1 MNPNDELLEGL
12 PADLPEEADTSLS
25 LDDILKEFSPEDAAP
40 PEAEPIPDAETEPAA
55 QEASGDT
62 LRMELPAKE
71 PAAEVTGDTVR
82 FEPVGE
88 QAEEAAPQAEKPK
101 LQKKEPFTE
110 GWEPDYEQPI
120 GEYVPPQPII
130 FHPRSRL
137 RELKRKLVAGPEKR
151 YYDLTE
157 IGFGKLQAAIFISIL
172 IVLFSACVTVLYTCG
187 MIPPSRIKLM
197 VFLQFLSMLVSA
209 LLGCYQIMDGVADL
223 FKLRFS
229 LNTML
234 LITFAACFTDGI
246 LGLREFRVPCC
257 AAFSLHVTMSLLSAY
272 QRRQTELWQ
281 MDTMRKATHLDS
293 IVRTPE
299 YHDGNAGL
307 LRGEGQVEDF
317 MDNYSAISGPEKALH
332 TYAFLATL
340 ASLCISV
347 VAGLLHSDVSFAVQV
362 LSVTMLVSVPVTA
375 FISFS
380 RPMAILER
388 RLHKLGTVLCGWQ
401 GVKRMAGKKVFFP
414 VSHKDLFPAGSC
426 KMNGV
431 KFYGSRDPDQV
442 VAYSTA
448 LILADGSGLGS
459 LFEQLL
465 NSRNGRHYDAMN
477 YRAYPNGGIGAEVC
491 QEPVLMGSLAFLQE
505 MGVEIPE
512 GINVNHAIYT
522 AVDGEL
528 CGVFAITYNRA
539 YSVAAG
545 LGTLCSYRRVRPVL
559 ISCDFILTEKFM
571 KDLFGI
577 NPRRFFFPERE
588 VRQELQAKALPEDT
602 TAAALIT
609 TEGLTPFAYAVTG
622 ARAIRTAAII
632 GTAVHIIGG
641 VLGLLIMLALA
652 VLGEAALLTP
662 ANLLAF
668 ELVWLVPGLL
678 ISEWT
683 RAV

>member
-1 MNPNDELLEGL
+1 MNPNDELLEDL
-12 PADLPEEADTSLS
+12 PADLPEEADANLS
-25 LDDILKEFSPEDAAP
+25 LDDILKEFADET
-40 PEAEPIPDAETEPAA
+40 PEAAEPAPDA
-55 QEASGDT
+55 
-62 LRMELPAKE
+62 E
-71 PAAEVTGDTVR
+71 PAAEEVPEETVRIELPVKSQVTELSGDTVR
-82 FEPVGE
+82 FEPVGGS
-88 QAEEAAPQAEKPK
+88 AEEAEPQPAAPKF
-101 LQKKEPFTE
+101 QKKEPFSE

-120 GEYVPPQPII
+120 GEYVPPQPIV

-157 IGFGKLQAAIFISIL
+157 IGFGKLQAAIFFSIL
-172 IVLFSACVTVLYTCG
+172 IVLFSACVTVLYTGG

-197 VFLQFLSMLVSA
+197 VFLQFFSMLLSA
-209 LLGCYQIMDGVADL
+209 LLGCYQMIDGVADL

-234 LITFAACFTDGI
+234 LITFAACLADGI
-246 LGLREFRVPCC
+246 LGLQELRVPCC

-272 QRRQTELWQ
+272 QRRQTELAQ
-281 MDTMRKATHLDS
+281 MDTMRKAIHLDS
-293 IVRTPE
+293 IVLSPE
-299 YHDGNAGL
+299 YHDGHGGL

-317 MDNYSAISGPEKALH
+317 MDHYAATSGPEKVLHVYAL
-332 TYAFLATL
+332 LATL
-340 ASLCISV
+340 ASIGISV
-347 VAGLLHSDVSFAVQV
+347 AAGLLHNSVSFAVQV

-375 FISFS
+375 FISYS

-388 RLHKLGTVLCGWQ
+388 RLHKLGTVICGWQ
-401 GVKRMAGKKVFFP
+401 GVKRMAGKKIFFP
-414 VSHKDLFPAGSC
+414 VSHKDLFPVGSC

-431 KFYGSRDPDQV
+431 KFYGHRDPDQV

-448 LILADGSGLGS
+448 LILADGSGLGA

-465 NSRNGRHYDAMN
+465 SSRNGRHYDAMN

-512 GINVNHAIYT
+512 GINVNNAIYT

-528 CGVFAITYNRA
+528 CGVFAITYNKA
-539 YSVAAG
+539 SSVAAG
-545 LGTLCSYRRVRPVL
+545 LSTLCSYRSLRPVL
-559 ISCDFILTEKFM
+559 ISCDFVLTEKFM
-571 KDLFGI
+571 KELFGI

-588 VRQELQAKALPEDT
+588 VRQALQNKPLPEEV
-602 TAAALIT
+602 TAAALVT
-609 TEGLTPFAYAVTG
+609 TEGLAPFAYAVTG
-622 ARAIRTAAII
+622 ARAIRTAAIM
-632 GTAVHIIGG
+632 GTAVHMIGG
-641 VLGLLIMLALA
+641 ILGLLIMLALA
-652 VLGEAALLTP
+652 VLGESALLTP
-662 ANLLAF
+662 VNLLAF

>member
-1 MNPNDELLEGL
+1 MNPNDELLEDL
-12 PADLPEEADTSLS
+12 PADLPEEVDADLN
-25 LDDILKEFSPEDAAP
+25 LDDILKEFAEEV
-40 PEAEPIPDAETEPAA
+40 PEAEDAPTP
-55 QEASGDT
+55 EA
-62 LRMELPAKE
+62 
-71 PAAEVTGDTVR
+71 PAAEPEETPEETIRVELPVKNQETPELSGDTVR
-82 FEPVGE
+82 FEPVG
-88 QAEEAAPQAEKPK
+88 AEEAAPPPAAPK
-101 LQKKEPFTE
+101 FQKKEPFTE

-120 GEYVPPQPII
+120 GEYVPPQPIV

-172 IVLFSACVTVLYTCG
+172 IVLFSACVTVLYAGG
-187 MIPPSRIKLM
+187 MIPESRIKLM

-209 LLGCYQIMDGVADL
+209 LLGCYQMIDGVADL

-234 LITFAACFTDGI
+234 LFAFIACLSDGI
-246 LGLREFRVPCC
+246 LGLRELRVPCC
-257 AAFSLHVTMSLLSAY
+257 AVFSLHVTMSLLSTY
-272 QRRQTELWQ
+272 HRRQTELWQ
-281 MDTMRKATHLDS
+281 MDTMRKAIHLDS
-293 IVRTPE
+293 IVPSPE
-299 YHDGNAGL
+299 YHDGKAGL

-317 MDNYSAISGPEKALH
+317 MDNYAAVSGPEKVLH
-332 TYAFLATL
+332 VYAFLATL
-340 ASLCISV
+340 ASIGISV
-347 VAGLLHSDVSFAVQV
+347 AAGLLHSSFSFAVQV
-362 LSVTMLVSVPVTA
+362 LSVTLLVAVPVSS
-375 FISFS
+375 FVSFS
-380 RPMAILER
+380 RPMAVLER

-401 GVKRMAGKKVFFP
+401 GVKRMAGKAFFP
-414 VSHKDLFPAGSC
+414 VSHKDLFPVGSC

-431 KFYGSRDPDQV
+431 KFYGHRDPDQV

-465 NSRNGRHYDAMN
+465 SSRSGRHYDAVN

-512 GINVNHAIYT
+512 GINVNNAIYT

-528 CGVFAITYNRA
+528 CGVFAITYSKA
-539 YSVAAG
+539 GAVASG
-545 LGTLCSYRRVRPVL
+545 LGTLCSYRRLRPVL

-571 KDLFGI
+571 KELFGI
-577 NPRRFFFPERE
+577 NPRRFFFPERA
-588 VRQELQAKALPEDT
+588 VRQELQAKTLPEDPT
-602 TAAALIT
+602 VAAALVT
-609 TEGLTPFAYAVTG
+609 TEGLAPFAYAVTG
-622 ARAIRTAAII
+622 ARAIRTAAIA
-632 GTAVHIIGG
+632 GTAVHMVGG
-641 VLGLLIMLALA
+641 ILGLLIMLALA

-662 ANLLAF
+662 VNLLAF
-668 ELVWLVPGLL
+668 ELIWLIPGLL
-678 ISEWT
+678 ITEWT